1 MSLLSNAIK
10 VFLMTWIRSLPLTVP
25 VIITMFLQA
34 VACVCVCLCGLWL
47 FGLVHTSLPFLLFLL
62 NERHWK
68 EVSAWSYLTR
78 AEMQCESVRE
88 PEWCV

>member
-1 MSLLSNAIK
+1 
-10 VFLMTWIRSLPLTVP
+10 MTWIRSLPLTVP

-34 VACVCVCLCGLWL
+34 VCACLCGLWL